1 MLIAICDDE
10 KSFRNEL
17 KSFIVKYKLE
27 NHLCID
33 ICQFSSGEELLD
45 SNEIFDIVFLDY
57 QMSGLDGMEVAR
69 KLRLKN
75 IVCSIVFVTNY
86 PQFVLESFEVQPYR
100 FFVKP
105 LLEEQLMS
113 LMTTFIAQQKLLS
126 PIIVINDNEQKVVS
140 AKDIMYLEGN
150 GKYCIIRTATDTYH
164 SSKTLAQVHA
174 LLPQHCFYRTH
185 KSYVI
190 NLYCVDSFAEKCI
203 TTTNNEKVLVGRN
216 KMAEFKR
223 IYANFIRNFYLRT

>member
-10 KSFRNEL
+10 KMFREDL
-17 KSFIVKYKLE
+17 KNFLVKYKSQH
-27 NHLCID
+27 HLYID
-33 ICQFSSGEELLD
+33 IYQFVNGEDLIQSD
-45 SNEIFDIVFLDY
+45 VIFDMVFLDY
-57 QMSGLDGMEVAR
+57 QMPGIDGMKVAR

-105 LLEEQLMS
+105 FSEEQLIS
-113 LMTTFIAQQKLLS
+113 LMDTFIAQQKLFS
-126 PIIVINDNEQKVVS
+126 PIIVINDEEQKVIS
-140 AKDIMYLEGN
+140 AKDILYLEGN
-150 GKYCIIRTATDTYH
+150 GKHCIIRTADETYY
-164 SSKTLAQVHA
+164 SSKTLAQVHE

-190 NLYCVDSFAEKCI
+190 NLYCVDSFCNKCVSI
-203 TTTNNEKVLVGRN
+203 TNGEKVSVAHN
-216 KMAEFKR
+216 KSAEFKR
-223 IYANFIRNFYLRT
+223 IYADFIKNYYLRT

>member
-1 MLIAICDDE
+1 MLVAICDDE
-10 KSFRNEL
+10 KTFRDEL
-17 KSFIVKYKLE
+17 KSFLVKYKLQ

-33 ICQFSSGEELLD
+33 ICQFSNGEDLLN
-45 SNEIFDIVFLDY
+45 STEIFDMVFLDY
-57 QMSGLDGMEVAR
+57 QMPGLDGMNVAR
-69 KLRLKN
+69 SLRSKN
-75 IVCSIVFVTNY
+75 IVCNIVFVTNY

-105 LLEEQLMS
+105 LLEDQLIS
-113 LMTTFIAQQKLLS
+113 LMNSFIAQQKLLS
-126 PIIVINDNEQKVVS
+126 PIIVINDNEQKIVS
-140 AKDIMYLEGN
+140 AKDIMYLEGD
-150 GKYCIIRTATDTYH
+150 GKYCIIRTTTDTYH

-190 NLYCVDSFAEKCI
+190 NLYCINSFVEKYI

-223 IYANFIRNFYLRT
+223 VYANFIKNYYLRT

>member
-10 KSFRNEL
+10 MIFRNEL
-17 KSFIVKYKLE
+17 KSFLVKYKLA

-33 ICQFSSGEELLD
+33 ICQFSNGEDLLN
-45 SNEIFDIVFLDY
+45 SNELFDMVFLDY
-57 QMSGLDGMEVAR
+57 QMPGLDGLDVAK
-69 KLRLKN
+69 KLRSKN
-75 IVCSIVFVTNY
+75 IVCNIVFVTNY
-86 PQFVLESFEVQPYR
+86 PQFVFDSFEVQPYR

-113 LMTTFIAQQKLLS
+113 LMNTYIAQQKLLS
-126 PIIVINDNEQKVVS
+126 PIIVINDNEQKIVS
-140 AKDIMYLEGN
+140 AKDILYLEAD
-150 GKYCIIRTATDTYH
+150 GKYCTIRTATDTYH

-190 NLYCVDSFAEKCI
+190 NLYCVDSFDKKCI
-203 TTTNNEKVLVGRN
+203 TTTNNEKVLVGGN
-216 KMAEFKR
+216 KVAEFKR
-223 IYANFIRNFYLRT
+223 VYANFIKNYYLRT